1 VIIVLKLEMADDSVS
16 IQDVADIMD
25 TVDGGAF
32 RRRLYQRIV
41 HQQQP
46 GPHWESSCLLDT
58 ASFSLLQCGVPE
70 NQ

>member
-1 VIIVLKLEMADDSVS
+1 VTVLSTSTAFDRKSSEVIVLKLEMADDSVS

-46 GPHWESSCLLDT
+46 GPHWESSGC
-58 ASFSLLQCGVPE
+58 
-70 NQ
+70 